1 MENQKSYIEI
11 YIKKFAGR
19 KSRIVVLISAV
30 VAFICTFLFMTEN
43 KLNALTTLYSLLLLC
58 ASIANIIYVSDI
70 NGKICHRNDI
80 IIGGIAL
87 NLTGILLRIIKIGL
101 VFSVR
106 FFIGYCFFG
115 VAVILLAIKLSKNTI
130 KENIIIVLFSLTAFY
145 CIFEFFYANTNYVK
159 GFTAAIYRISEAA
172 LFIGYIGVLIMNKT
186 NYQNFSDNVGN
197 FKTQIPSLKICFGIY
212 ALIIVLIIGIGTV
225 KNLDKIHIKTNV
237 IQQTEQEAKNVA
249 EEKSEAVHKNETIT
263 SAASESKPIP
273 SQEPV
278 QTIALGEKVT
288 TDDFEFTLNKVEL
301 SYNVEPAN
309 PPSYY
314 TYYAASEGQVYVYVN
329 ATVKNLTQQTIRC
342 DEIYSVTANY
352 NNGYTYKGFNIIT
365 DTDGDFT
372 YANINSITPLQTMG
386 VHCLIDCPKEVES
399 SENPLVLTIKLRGG
413 KELSYTIR

>member
-1 MENQKSYIEI
+1 MENQKSYIDV
-11 YIKKFAGR
+11 YIKKFAER
-19 KSRIVVLISAV
+19 KSRIVVLASSV
-30 VAFICTFLFMTEN
+30 VAFICIFLFMSEN

-58 ASIANIIYVSDI
+58 ASIANIIYISDI
-70 NGKICHRNDI
+70 NGKNRHRNDI

-87 NLTGILLRIIKIGL
+87 NLTGIFLRIIKTGL
-101 VFSVR
+101 VFSLR

-115 VAVILLAIKLSKNTI
+115 VTVILLAVKLSKNTI
-130 KENIIIVLFSLTAFY
+130 KENTIIVLFSLMAFY
-145 CIFEFFYANTNYVK
+145 CIFEFFYANANYVT
-159 GFTAAIYRISEAA
+159 GFTSAIYRIAEAA
-172 LFIGYIGVLIMNKT
+172 LFISYIGVLIMNKT
-186 NYQNFSDNVGN
+186 NYQNFSDNVSN

-237 IQQTEQEAKNVA
+237 IQQNKPAPKNVA
-249 EEKSEAVHKNETIT
+249 EEKNESVHKNETVT
-263 SAASESKPIP
+263 SSASESTPTPTKEPI
-273 SQEPV
+273 QA
-278 QTIALGEKVT
+278 IALGEKVT

-314 TYYAASEGQVYVYVN
+314 TYYAASEGQIYIYVN

-386 VHCLIDCPKEVES
+386 VHCLIDCPKEVEN
-399 SENPLVLTIKLRGG
+399 SENPLILTIKLRGG